1 MRLSDNLPL
10 AQLASA
16 AEMRLAE
23 LRGQLATLLV
33 RLPNVSRLRTKL
45 IVPYFLLTLLIA
57 AVGTYITTALVSSSV
72 EERFNNQLIEAA
84 RVAEEGLVRQET
96 EHLNNLRLMAFTNGV
111 PAATVA
117 RDRLSLNNLLL
128 PIVVNNGIEVVTVI
142 DRTGVEVLTLA
153 LRLEADQY
161 VIRENSD
168 LSTFDPVARV
178 LRAERDLAGDK
189 FIGFLDTEHGPY
201 FFTTAPVRDSADQLV
216 GVLMIGTRMETVLA
230 RLKQQALADIIVLD
244 GNGAVVATTLAEPAE
259 GYAALA
265 MTPSQVAQVE
275 GSPPQNF
282 SLYRREFGRVNS
294 TLVVRDQA
302 VGVIGSVLSRDYIVQ
317 STNVSRWVIIAF
329 FLFLTLLVAALG
341 YVLARLI
348 ARPILRLRQVSQ
360 AVAAGDLNQRT
371 GLQQADEIGDL
382 AGAFDAMTL
391 RLRERTAEAA
401 RLYDIATRRN
411 TELVEAYEK
420 LRRTQQ
426 QLIQSEK
433 LSAIGQLTAG
443 IVHDVKNP
451 LAVIKG
457 LAELMEDDPALD
469 DVNRRNLA
477 QIGEHVNRANRIVG
491 DLMKF
496 ARQSNLEML
505 PGDMRLTLETV
516 ERLTSYLAK
525 QSRVKVIND
534 LPAAAIIATY
544 DSQQIE
550 QVLVNLVQNAIQAM
564 PDGGTLRL
572 NLSQVGQTVAI
583 AVQDT
588 GTGIKPENL
597 GKIFDPFFTTKPAGE
612 GTGLGLAVS
621 YGIVANHGGKIDV
634 ESTVGKGTTFTVLLP
649 VEPLANAGEAGRAN

>member
-16 AEMRLAE
+16 AEIRLAE

-45 IVPYFLLTLLIA
+45 IVPYFLLTLFIA

-84 RVAEEGLVRQET
+84 RVAEEGLVRQES

-111 PAATVA
+111 PAATAA

-189 FIGFLDTEHGPY
+189 FVGFLDTEHGPY
-201 FFTTAPVRDSADQLV
+201 FFTTAPVRDNANQLV

-282 SLYRREFGRVNS
+282 SLYNREFGRVNS

-302 VGVIGSVLSRDYIVQ
+302 VGIIGSVLSRDYIVQ

-360 AVAAGDLNQRT
+360 AVAAGDLDQRT

-382 AGAFDAMTL
+382 AGAFDVMTL

-411 TELVEAYEK
+411 SELVEAYEK

-469 DVNRRNLA
+469 EINRKNLA

-649 VEPLANAGEAGRAN
+649 VEPLANAKGAGRAN